1 MVIRLGPAPAS
12 DVIGLS
18 LDVSHL
24 LPRRPME
31 LTPKVVATL
40 TLPPGKADALF
51 PDDAVPGL
59 ALRLRAGG
67 NRGWTF
73 QYRIGR
79 KQRRMSLGD
88 ASAIS
93 LHAVRKVASQL
104 HARVKLGQD
113 PAGEKHAAHVRAGE
127 TFGALLPQYLARRRD
142 RLRPRAYVEV
152 ERHLAVHAK
161 RLHGMPLASIARRDV
176 AMVLSAVAA
185 KLSAASANRVR
196 SSLSGMLMWAVR
208 EGLIETNHAA
218 WTEKREEALRT
229 RLLSDSELRAIW
241 SALPEGDYGDVVR
254 LLILCAARR
263 EELGALSCHEVD
275 LERALISLPAARVK
289 NKRPREIALNE
300 PAVAILKAR
309 REKNTGQRD
318 LVFGQR
324 GAHGFRDWS
333 KQKQLLDQRIR
344 AAGVEMPAWTLH
356 DFRRLASTTMHERL
370 SIQPHVVESC
380 LGHVGHQR
388 GTAGRYNLAL
398 YRADKAM
405 AAARWGEFVMSV
417 VEQRETKIVPIH
429 A

>member
-1 MVIRLGPAPAS
+1 MVICLGLAPLS
-12 DVIGLS
+12 DIIGLL
-18 LDVSHL
+18 LDVSQL

-40 TLPPGKADALF
+40 TLPPDKADALF

-93 LHAVRKVASQL
+93 LHAVRKIASQL

-127 TFGALLPQYLARRRD
+127 TFGALLPQYLARQRD

-176 AMVLSAVAA
+176 AMVLSTVAA
-185 KLSAASANRVR
+185 KLSGASANRVR

-229 RLLSDSELRAIW
+229 RLISDSELRAIW
-241 SALPEGDYGDVVR
+241 AGLPEGDYGDVVR

-263 EELGALSCHEVD
+263 EELGALSWHEVD

-289 NKRPREIALNE
+289 NKRSREIALNE
-300 PAVAILKAR
+300 FAVAILRAR
-309 REKNTGQRD
+309 WNTGRD

-344 AAGVEMPAWTLH
+344 AAGVEMLAWTLH
-356 DFRRLASTTMHERL
+356 DFRRLFSTTAHERL
-370 SIQPHVVESC
+370 GLQPHVIEAC

-388 GTAGRYNLAL
+388 GTPGRYNLSL
-398 YRADKAM
+398 YRVEKAEAM
-405 AAARWGEFVMSV
+405 ARWGEFVMSM
-417 VEQRETKIVPIH
+417 VEQRETKIVPIR

>member
-1 MVIRLGPAPAS
+1 
-12 DVIGLS
+12 
-18 LDVSHL
+18 
-24 LPRRPME
+24 
-31 LTPKVVATL
+31 
-40 TLPPGKADALF
+40 
-51 PDDAVPGL
+51 
-59 ALRLRAGG
+59 
-67 NRGWTF
+67 
-73 QYRIGR
+73 
-79 KQRRMSLGD
+79 
-88 ASAIS
+88 
-93 LHAVRKVASQL
+93 
-104 HARVKLGQD
+104 
-113 PAGEKHAAHVRAGE
+113 
-127 TFGALLPQYLARRRD
+127 LPQYLARQRD

-176 AMVLSAVAA
+176 ATVLSAVAA

-229 RLLSDSELRAIW
+229 RLISDSEFRAIW
-241 SALPEGDYGDVVR
+241 SALPEGGYSDVVR

-263 EELGALSCHEVD
+263 EELGALSWHEVD
-275 LERALISLPAARVK
+275 LERALISLPAVRVK

-300 PAVAILKAR
+300 PAVAILRAR
-309 REKNTGQRD
+309 WEKNTGRD
-318 LVFGQR
+318 LVFRQYGAR
-324 GAHGFRDWS
+324 GFADWS

-370 SIQPHVVESC
+370 GIQPHVVEAC

-388 GTAGRYNLAL
+388 GTPGRYNLAL
-398 YRADKAM
+398 YRADKATAM
-405 AAARWGEFVMSV
+405 ARWGEFVTSV
-417 VEQRETKIVPIH
+417 VEGRATKVVPLH

>member
-1 MVIRLGPAPAS
+1 
-12 DVIGLS
+12 
-18 LDVSHL
+18 
-24 LPRRPME
+24 ME
-31 LTPKVVATL
+31 LTPKVVAAL
-40 TLPPGKADALF
+40 TLPPGKADVLF

-127 TFGALLPQYLARRRD
+127 TFGALLPQYLARQRD

-176 AMVLSAVAA
+176 ATVLSAVAA

-229 RLLSDSELRAIW
+229 RLISDSELRAIW
-241 SALPEGDYGDVVR
+241 SALPEGGYSDVVR

-263 EELGALSCHEVD
+263 EELGALSWHEVD
-275 LERALISLPAARVK
+275 LERALISLPAVRVK

-300 PAVAILKAR
+300 PAVAILRAR
-309 REKNTGQRD
+309 WEKNTGRD
-318 LVFGQR
+318 LVFRQYGAR
-324 GAHGFRDWS
+324 GFADWS

-370 SIQPHVVESC
+370 GIQPHVVEAC

-388 GTAGRYNLAL
+388 GTPGRYNLAL
-398 YRADKAM
+398 YRADKATAM
-405 AAARWGEFVMSV
+405 ARWGEFVTSV
-417 VEQRETKIVPIH
+417 VGGPATKVVPLH

>member
-1 MVIRLGPAPAS
+1 M
-12 DVIGLS
+12 
-18 LDVSHL
+18 
-24 LPRRPME
+24 
-31 LTPKVVATL
+31 
-40 TLPPGKADALF
+40 TLPPGKADVLF

-127 TFGALLPQYLARRRD
+127 TFGALLPQYLARQRD

-176 AMVLSAVAA
+176 ATVLSAVAA

-229 RLLSDSELRAIW
+229 RLISDSELRAIW
-241 SALPEGDYGDVVR
+241 SALPEGGYSDVVR

-263 EELGALSCHEVD
+263 EELGALSWHEVD
-275 LERALISLPAARVK
+275 LERALISLPAVRVK

-300 PAVAILKAR
+300 PAVAILRAR
-309 REKNTGQRD
+309 WEKNTGRD
-318 LVFGQR
+318 LVFRQYGAR
-324 GAHGFRDWS
+324 GFADWS

-370 SIQPHVVESC
+370 GIQPHVVEAC

-388 GTAGRYNLAL
+388 GTPGRYNLAL
-398 YRADKAM
+398 YRADKATAM
-405 AAARWGEFVMSV
+405 ARWGEFVTSV
-417 VEQRETKIVPIH
+417 VGGPATKVVPLH

>member
-1 MVIRLGPAPAS
+1 
-12 DVIGLS
+12 
-18 LDVSHL
+18 
-24 LPRRPME
+24 ME
-31 LTPKVVATL
+31 LTPKVVAAL
-40 TLPPGKADALF
+40 TLPPGKADVLF

-127 TFGALLPQYLARRRD
+127 TFGALLPQYLARQRD

-176 AMVLSAVAA
+176 ATALSAVAA

-229 RLLSDSELRAIW
+229 RLISDSELRAIW
-241 SALPEGDYGDVVR
+241 SALPEGGYSDVVR

-263 EELGALSCHEVD
+263 EELGALSWHEVD
-275 LERALISLPAARVK
+275 LERALISLPAVRVK

-300 PAVAILKAR
+300 PAVAILRAR
-309 REKNTGQRD
+309 WEKNTGRD
-318 LVFGQR
+318 LVFRQYGAR
-324 GAHGFRDWS
+324 GFADWS

-356 DFRRLASTTMHERL
+356 DFRRLASATMHERL
-370 SIQPHVVESC
+370 GIQPHVVEAC

-388 GTAGRYNLAL
+388 GTPGRYNLAL
-398 YRADKAM
+398 YRADKATAM
-405 AAARWGEFVMSV
+405 ARWGEFVTSV
-417 VEQRETKIVPIH
+417 VEGRATKVVPLH

>member
-1 MVIRLGPAPAS
+1 
-12 DVIGLS
+12 
-18 LDVSHL
+18 
-24 LPRRPME
+24 ME
-31 LTPKVVATL
+31 LTPKVVAAL
-40 TLPPGKADALF
+40 TLPPGKTDVLF

-127 TFGALLPQYLARRRD
+127 TFGALLPQYLARQRD

-176 AMVLSAVAA
+176 ATVLSAVAA

-229 RLLSDSELRAIW
+229 RLISDSELRAIW
-241 SALPEGDYGDVVR
+241 SALPEGGYSDVVR

-263 EELGALSCHEVD
+263 EELGALSWHEVD
-275 LERALISLPAARVK
+275 LERALISLPAVRVK

-300 PAVAILKAR
+300 PAVAILRAR
-309 REKNTGQRD
+309 WEKNTGRD
-318 LVFGQR
+318 LVFRQYGAR
-324 GAHGFRDWS
+324 GFADWS

-370 SIQPHVVESC
+370 GIQPHVVEAC

-388 GTAGRYNLAL
+388 GTPGRYNLAL
-398 YRADKAM
+398 YRADKATAM
-405 AAARWGEFVMSV
+405 ARWGEFVTSV
-417 VEQRETKIVPIH
+417 VGGPATKVVPLH

>member
-1 MVIRLGPAPAS
+1 
-12 DVIGLS
+12 
-18 LDVSHL
+18 
-24 LPRRPME
+24 ME
-31 LTPKVVATL
+31 LTPKVVAAL
-40 TLPPGKADALF
+40 TLPPGKTDVLF

-127 TFGALLPQYLARRRD
+127 TFGALLPQYLARQRD

-176 AMVLSAVAA
+176 ATVLSAVAA

-229 RLLSDSELRAIW
+229 RLISDSEFRAIW
-241 SALPEGDYGDVVR
+241 SALPEGGYSDVVR

-263 EELGALSCHEVD
+263 EELGALSWHEVD
-275 LERALISLPAARVK
+275 LERALISLPAVRVK

-300 PAVAILKAR
+300 PAVAILRAR
-309 REKNTGQRD
+309 WEKNTGRD
-318 LVFGQR
+318 LVFGQYGAR
-324 GAHGFRDWS
+324 GFADWS

-370 SIQPHVVESC
+370 GIQPHVVEAC

-388 GTAGRYNLAL
+388 GTPGRYNLAL
-398 YRADKAM
+398 YRADKATAM
-405 AAARWGEFVMSV
+405 ARWGEFVTSV
-417 VEQRETKIVPIH
+417 VGGPATKVVPLH